1 MVFIQKQS
9 IELEGHFA
17 FLFINTNLVP
27 SFLYQNVLVNF
38 HVSVETYIFEGRIM
52 APGIWTLKWGKN
64 VNEQYS

>member
-27 SFLYQNVLVNF
+27 SFLYQNVLVNL
-38 HVSVETYIFEGRIM
+38 YIFEGRIM
-52 APGIWTLKWGKN
+52 APGI
-64 VNEQYS
+64 